1 MLFTIYGDLKEIH
14 AYKGKT
20 LIAERSA
27 NMKNCIFYL
36 SCSLYFEPFLALHEK
51 RPPFRVT
58 DFANNT
64 KIGIISKQVTI
75 KAVNQKHK

>member
-1 MLFTIYGDLKEIH
+1 MLFTIYGDLREIH
-14 AYKGKT
+14 TYRGKT
-20 LIAERSA
+20 LIAEKSA

-36 SCSLYFEPFLALHEK
+36 SCALYFEPFLALHEK

-64 KIGIISKQVTI
+64 KQVLLI
-75 KAVNQKHK
+75 NKLQ

>member
-27 NMKNCIFYL
+27 NMKNCIFYSILLYIL
-36 SCSLYFEPFLALHEK
+36 SPSLHFMKNALHLELQ
-51 RPPFRVT
+51 
-58 DFANNT
+58 
-64 KIGIISKQVTI
+64 ISQITQ
-75 KAVNQKHK
+75 NRHY

>member
-14 AYKGKT
+14 AYKG
-20 LIAERSA
+20 
-27 NMKNCIFYL
+27 YL

-64 KIGIISKQVTI
+64 K
-75 KAVNQKHK
+75 

>member
-1 MLFTIYGDLKEIH
+1 MLFTIYGDLREIH

-36 SCSLYFEPFLALHEK
+36 SCSLSFRAASLHFMKNALHLELQ
-51 RPPFRVT
+51 
-58 DFANNT
+58 
-64 KIGIISKQVTI
+64 ISQITQ
-75 KAVNQKHK
+75 NRHY

>member
-36 SCSLYFEPFLALHEK
+36 SCSLYFEPSLHFMKNALHLELQ
-51 RPPFRVT
+51 
-58 DFANNT
+58 
-64 KIGIISKQVTI
+64 ISQITQ
-75 KAVNQKHK
+75 NRHY

>member
-36 SCSLYFEPFLALHEK
+36 FCSSSFEPFRAVSLHFMKNALHLELQ
-51 RPPFRVT
+51 
-58 DFANNT
+58 
-64 KIGIISKQVTI
+64 ISQITQ
-75 KAVNQKHK
+75 NRHY

>member
-1 MLFTIYGDLKEIH
+1 MLFTIYGDLREIH
-14 AYKGKT
+14 TYRGKT
-20 LIAERSA
+20 LIAEKSA

-36 SCSLYFEPFLALHEK
+36 SCYSSRFLALHEK

-64 KIGIISKQVTI
+64 R
-75 KAVNQKHK
+75 

>member
-27 NMKNCIFYL
+27 NMKNCIFYYPAL
-36 SCSLYFEPFLALHEK
+36 YISSPSLHFMKNALHLELQ
-51 RPPFRVT
+51 
-58 DFANNT
+58 
-64 KIGIISKQVTI
+64 ISQITQ
-75 KAVNQKHK
+75 NRHY

>member
-20 LIAERSA
+20 LITERSA

-36 SCSLYFEPFLALHEK
+36 SCSLYFEPFLALHEN
-51 RPPFRVT
+51 
-58 DFANNT
+58 ALHLELQ
-64 KIGIISKQVTI
+64 ISQITQ
-75 KAVNQKHK
+75 NRHY

>member
-36 SCSLYFEPFLALHEK
+36 SCSLYFEPLHFMKNALHLELQ
-51 RPPFRVT
+51 
-58 DFANNT
+58 
-64 KIGIISKQVTI
+64 ISQITQ
-75 KAVNQKHK
+75 NRHY

>member
-20 LIAERSA
+20 LITERSA

-36 SCSLYFEPFLALHEK
+36 SCSLYFSSPSLHFMKNALHLELQ
-51 RPPFRVT
+51 
-58 DFANNT
+58 
-64 KIGIISKQVTI
+64 ISQITQ
-75 KAVNQKHK
+75 NRHY

>member
-1 MLFTIYGDLKEIH
+1 MLFTIYGNLKEIH

-36 SCSLYFEPFLALHEK
+36 SSLYISSPSLHFMKNALHLELQ
-51 RPPFRVT
+51 
-58 DFANNT
+58 
-64 KIGIISKQVTI
+64 ISQITQ
-75 KAVNQKHK
+75 NRHY

>member
-36 SCSLYFEPFLALHEK
+36 SLHFMKNALHLELQ
-51 RPPFRVT
+51 
-58 DFANNT
+58 
-64 KIGIISKQVTI
+64 ISQITQ
-75 KAVNQKHK
+75 NRHY

>member
-20 LIAERSA
+20 LITERSA

-36 SCSLYFEPFLALHEK
+36 SCSLYFEPFLHFMKNALHLELQ
-51 RPPFRVT
+51 
-58 DFANNT
+58 
-64 KIGIISKQVTI
+64 ISQITQ
-75 KAVNQKHK
+75 NRHY

>member
-36 SCSLYFEPFLALHEK
+36 SCSLYIELVCLFLLPIYK
-51 RPPFRVT
+51 
-58 DFANNT
+58 
-64 KIGIISKQVTI
+64 
-75 KAVNQKHK
+75 

>member
-27 NMKNCIFYL
+27 NMKNFTYPALYI
-36 SCSLYFEPFLALHEK
+36 SSPSLHFMKNALHLELQ
-51 RPPFRVT
+51 
-58 DFANNT
+58 
-64 KIGIISKQVTI
+64 ISQITQ
-75 KAVNQKHK
+75 NRHY

>member
-36 SCSLYFEPFLALHEK
+36 SCFFIFRALPLHFMK
-51 RPPFRVT
+51 TPPFRVT
-58 DFANNT
+58 DFLQITQNR
-64 KIGIISKQVTI
+64 
-75 KAVNQKHK
+75 HY

>member
-36 SCSLYFEPFLALHEK
+36 SCSYISSPSLHFMK
-51 RPPFRVT
+51 NRPPFSSYH

-64 KIGIISKQVTI
+64 
-75 KAVNQKHK
+75 NRHY